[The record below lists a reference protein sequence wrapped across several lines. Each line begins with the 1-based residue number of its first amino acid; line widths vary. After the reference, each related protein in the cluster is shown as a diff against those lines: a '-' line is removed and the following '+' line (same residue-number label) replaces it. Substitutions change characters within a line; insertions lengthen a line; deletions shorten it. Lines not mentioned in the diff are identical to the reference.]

1 MIYFNFADIMRHKY
15 FLLSIIFFV
24 VLGCTNKK
32 DIDKLNFL
40 KKGNLAYANDNLIE
54 AIRFY
59 DEAIAKDSAFV
70 DAWNNKGLVQ
80 MKQAKYDEAI
90 YSFDRAVQYKP
101 DYGEALLN
109 NARANLAVHQHFA
122 ALEQLAQLAE
132 VWPDTSLLYFIQGLI
147 HSEMGQT
154 NTALSDFLKAQK
166 LDSTNAEIPVNIA
179 NLYYHKHQSD
189 SAIKF
194 LQLAI
199 QINANQPHAY
209 NILAMVYAYQKQ
221 DEDALQAINTA
232 ISLDKH
238 DAYFVNN
245 KGFILLRLKRLEEA
259 AENIIQSMK
268 MDPYNGW
275 VYRNLGL
282 LRYEEKNYT
291 EAARL
296 LEKAMDIDK
305 SIENIYA
312 DLAAAYYSMGN
323 KIKACDVLASAPT
336 DDKVLSMTRKLCN

>member
-1 MIYFNFADIMRHKY
+1 METSRVI
-15 FLLSIIFFV
+15 FLSLI
-24 VLGCTNKK
+24 VLFSCTDKK

-40 KKGNLAYANDNLIE
+40 KKGNLAYANNNLIE

-59 DEAIAKDSAFV
+59 DEAIAKDSSFV
-70 DAWNNKGLVQ
+70 DAWNNKGLAQ

-132 VWPDTSLLYFIQGLI
+132 VWPDTSLLYFTQGLI

-154 NTALSDFLKAQK
+154 NKALADFFKARKSDSA
-166 LDSTNAEIPVNIA
+166 NAEILVNIA
-179 NLYYHKHQSD
+179 NICYHQHQSD
-189 SAIKF
+189 SAINY
-194 LQLAI
+194 LQQALK
-199 QINANQPHAY
+199 INANQPHAY
-209 NILAMVYAYQKQ
+209 NILAMVYADQNKS
-221 DEDALQAINTA
+221 EDALQAINTA

-245 KGFILLRLKRLEEA
+245 KGYILLKLNSLDDAE
-259 AENIIQSMK
+259 ENIIQSMK

-282 LRYEEKNYT
+282 LRYAQENYT

-296 LEKAMDIDK
+296 LEKSMDIDNN
-305 SIENIYA
+305 IENIYE
-312 DLAAAYYSMGN
+312 DLAAAYFKIGD
-323 KIKACDVLASAPT
+323 KIKACE
-336 DDKVLSMTRKLCN
+336 VLSAAPQDEKVVSMIRELCN

>member
-1 MIYFNFADIMRHKY
+1 MRVT
-15 FLLSIIFFV
+15 IFFSLV
-24 VLGCTNKK
+24 VLFSCTDKK
-32 DIDKLNFL
+32 DIDKLKFL
-40 KKGNLAYANDNLIE
+40 EKGNQAYTDNNLKE

-90 YSFDRAVQYKP
+90 YSFDRAVEYKP

-122 ALEQLAQLAE
+122 ALEQIAQLAK
-132 VWPDTSLLYFIQGLI
+132 VWPDTSVLYFTQGLI
-147 HSEMGQT
+147 HSEMGDDD
-154 NTALSDFLKAQK
+154 TALADFLLASK

-179 NLYYHKHQSD
+179 NIFYHRHQSD
-189 SAIKF
+189 NALKY
-194 LQLAI
+194 LQEALKLD
-199 QINANQPHAY
+199 ANQPHAY
-209 NILAMVYAYQKQ
+209 NILAMVYAYEEQY
-221 DEDALQAINTA
+221 EEALQAINTA
-232 ISLDKH
+232 ISLDNH

-245 KGFILLRLKRLEEA
+245 KGFILLRHGQLEEA
-259 AENIIQSMK
+259 EENIIQSMK

-282 LRYEEKNYT
+282 LRYTEENYS

-296 LEKAMDIDK
+296 LEKGKDIDN
-305 SIENIYA
+305 SIDDIYLDLA
-312 DLAAAYYSMGN
+312 MAYRQLGKTDKACEVLAAAPADESVVSKM
-323 KIKACDVLASAPT
+323 KE
-336 DDKVLSMTRKLCN
+336 LCK

>member
-1 MIYFNFADIMRHKY
+1 MIYFNFASNMRHKY
-15 FLLSIIFFV
+15 FLPLIFLFV
-24 VLGCTNKK
+24 VLGCTDKK

-40 KKGNLAYANDNLIE
+40 KKGNRAYTNNNLME

-70 DAWNNKGLVQ
+70 DAWNNKGLAQ
-80 MKQAKYDEAI
+80 MKQAKYDDAI
-90 YSFDRAVQYKP
+90 YSFNRAVQYKP
-101 DYGEALLN
+101 DYAEALLN

-122 ALEQLAQLAE
+122 ALEQLSQLAE
-132 VWPDTSLLYFIQGLI
+132 VWPDTSLLYFTQGLI

-154 NTALSDFLKAQK
+154 NKALVDFFKARKSD
-166 LDSTNAEIPVNIA
+166 SENAEILVNIA
-179 NLYYHKHQSD
+179 NIYYHEHQAD
-189 SAIKF
+189 SAINY
-194 LQLAI
+194 LQQALK
-199 QINANQPHAY
+199 INANQPHAY
-209 NILAMVYAYQKQ
+209 NILAMVYAYQN
-221 DEDALQAINTA
+221 EVENALQAINTA

-245 KGFILLRLKRLEEA
+245 KGYILLKMGRLPDAEES
-259 AENIIQSMK
+259 IIQSMK

-282 LRYEEKNYT
+282 LRYAQENYT

-296 LEKAMDIDK
+296 LEKAIDIDK

-312 DLAAAYYSMGN
+312 DLAAAYYGVG
-323 KIKACDVLASAPT
+323 KQTKACE
-336 DDKVLSMTRKLCN
+336 VLSAAPQDEKVVSMIRELCN

>member
-1 MIYFNFADIMRHKY
+1 MIYFTFAGNMRHKY
-15 FLLSIIFFV
+15 FLPLIFLFV
-24 VLGCTNKK
+24 VLGCTDKK

-40 KKGNLAYANDNLIE
+40 KKGNLAYANNNLKE

-59 DEAIAKDSAFV
+59 DEAIAKDSLFV
-70 DAWNNKGLVQ
+70 DAWNNKGLAQ

-90 YSFDRAVQYKP
+90 YSFDRAVEYKP

-132 VWPDTSLLYFIQGLI
+132 VWPDTSLLYFTQGLI
-147 HSEMGQT
+147 HNEMGRT
-154 NTALSDFLKAQK
+154 SMAMADFLKAQK
-166 LDSTNAEIPVNIA
+166 LDSTNAEILVNIA
-179 NLYYHKHQSD
+179 NLHYHQHQSD
-189 SAIKF
+189 TAIQF
-194 LQLAI
+194 LQQALK
-199 QINANQPHAY
+199 INANQPHAY
-209 NILAMVYAYQKQ
+209 NILAMVYAYQNE
-221 DEDALQAINTA
+221 DENALQAINTA

-245 KGFILLRLKRLEEA
+245 KGYILLRLNRLEGAE
-259 AENIIQSMK
+259 ENIVQSMK

-282 LRYEEKNYT
+282 LRYAQENYA

-296 LEKAMDIDK
+296 LEKGMDIDNN
-305 SIENIYA
+305 IDNIYA
-312 DLAAAYYSMGN
+312 DLAAAYYGLGK
-323 KIKACDVLASAPT
+323 KIKACE
-336 DDKVLSMTRKLCN
+336 VLSTAPQDEKVASMIRELCN

>member
-1 MIYFNFADIMRHKY
+1 MIYFNFASNMRHKY
-15 FLLSIIFFV
+15 FLPLIFLFV
-24 VLGCTNKK
+24 VLGCTDKK

-40 KKGNLAYANDNLIE
+40 KKGNLAYTNNNLNE

-59 DEAIAKDSAFV
+59 NEAIAKDSVFV
-70 DAWNNKGLVQ
+70 DAWNNKGLAQ

-90 YSFDRAVQYKP
+90 YSFDRAVEYKP

-132 VWPDTSLLYFIQGLI
+132 VWPDTSLLYFTQGLI
-147 HSEMGQT
+147 HNEMGQT
-154 NTALSDFLKAQK
+154 STALADFIKARKSDSA
-166 LDSTNAEIPVNIA
+166 NAEILVNIA
-179 NLYYHKHQSD
+179 NIYYHQHQAD
-189 SAIKF
+189 SAINY
-194 LQLAI
+194 LQQALK
-199 QINANQPHAY
+199 INASQPHAY
-209 NILAMVYAYQKQ
+209 NILAMVYSYKEQY
-221 DEDALQAINTA
+221 EDALTAINTA

-238 DAYFVNN
+238 DAFFVNN
-245 KGFILLRLKRLEEA
+245 KGFILLQLENLEDSE
-259 AENIIQSMK
+259 ENIIQSMK

-282 LRYEEKNYT
+282 LRYAQKNYS

-296 LEKAMDIDK
+296 LEKALDIDK

-312 DLAAAYYSMGN
+312 DLAVAYF
-323 KIKACDVLASAPT
+323 KIGDKKKACE
-336 DDKVLSMTRKLCN
+336 VLSAAPQDEKVVSMIRELCN